1 MSTLSSSAFPIFDL
15 SKQKK
20 LEQLISK
27 RLNLNSG
34 NVKAVIKL
42 LQEGGTIPFIAR
54 YRKEVTGSLNEVAIE
69 QIDTEYKKL
78 QDLEK
83 RKVTIFETLKDQGIN
98 NENLLSKIKNCFDT
112 KALEDLY
119 LPYKPKRKTRASK
132 AREQGLEP
140 LAKIIMAQKQN
151 DIMQQAF
158 RFAKGNLNE
167 DDALQGARDII
178 AEWVNEYAYARN
190 VLRSQF
196 QKTSVLQAKVVEK
209 KKADAQKYKDYFD
222 FSQPV
227 KYLPSHRLLAMLRAE
242 KEGFLKLKIN
252 VDATEAQQKL
262 HKIFIKSN
270 GPAAEQIELA
280 IKDAYKRLLSPSL
293 ETELRSDAK
302 AKADEE
308 AIGIFTN
315 NLKQLLMAA
324 PLGSKKVMAL
334 DPGFRTGCKLVCLD
348 EQGNLI
354 YNSTIFPHPPQN
366 KKQEAADKVLQ
377 LIKQHKIEAIAIG
390 NGTAGRET
398 EQFIKSILPKNNTIE
413 VYLISEAGASIYSAS
428 ANGREEFPDLD
439 ATVRGSI
446 SIGRRLMDPLAELV
460 KIDAKSIGVG
470 QYQHDVAQDKLKASL
485 DNTVM
490 FSVNEVGVN
499 VNTASKHL
507 LQYVAGIGSKVASNI
522 VHHRNENGAFKNRK
536 ALLKV
541 KGLGAKA
548 FEQSAGFLRIKN
560 GDNPLDESAVHPE
573 SYVLVQQMAK
583 QNNCTV
589 KDIIGNKT
597 VTGSINLKAFVN
609 EKVGL
614 PTLTDIINE
623 LNKPGLDPRG
633 AAKAIVFDD
642 NVKTIEDLKTGMVLN
657 GKVTNLTKFGAFV
670 DIGIK
675 ENGLIHKSQIVD
687 RFISDPAEVLKLNQA
702 VKVSVLDVD
711 VERKRVQL
719 SMK

>member
-1 MSTLSSSAFPIFDL
+1 M
-15 SKQKK
+15 
-20 LEQLISK
+20 
-27 RLNLNSG
+27 
-34 NVKAVIKL
+34 NVAVEKVQAVIKL

-54 YRKEVTGSLNEVAIE
+54 YRKEATGSLNEVDIE
-69 QIDTEYKKL
+69 QIDTEYKNLLDL
-78 QDLEK
+78 QK
-83 RKVTIFETLKDQGIN
+83 RKKTIFETLKEQGIN
-98 NENLLSKIKNCFDT
+98 NENLLSKIENCFDG

-119 LPYKPKRKTRASK
+119 LPYKPKRKTRATK

-151 DIMQQAF
+151 DIMRQAF
-158 RFAKGNLNE
+158 RFAKNGLSE
-167 DDALQGARDII
+167 DEALQGARDII
-178 AEWVNEYAYARN
+178 AEWINEHAYARN
-190 VLRSQF
+190 ILRRQF
-196 QKTSVLQAKVVEK
+196 QKTAILQAKVVEK
-209 KKADAQKYKDYFD
+209 KKAAAQKYKDYFD

-227 KYLPSHRLLAMLRAE
+227 KYLPSHRVLALLRAE
-242 KEGFLKLKIN
+242 KEGFLKLKID
-252 VDATEAQQKL
+252 VGAMEAQQKL

-270 GPAAEQIELA
+270 GQAAEQIELA

-293 ETELRSDAK
+293 ETELRKDAK
-302 AKADEE
+302 TKADEE
-308 AIGIFTN
+308 AIGIFSN

-324 PLGSKKVMAL
+324 PLGSKRVMAL

-348 EQGNLI
+348 AQGDLI
-354 YNSTIFPHPPQN
+354 YNSTIFPHLPQN
-366 KKQEAADKVLQ
+366 KKNEAADKVLR
-377 LIKQHKIEAIAIG
+377 LIQQHKIEAIAIG

-398 EQFIKSILPKNNTIE
+398 EQFIKSILPKSNKIE

-428 ANGREEFPDLD
+428 VTGREEFPNLD

-446 SIGRRLMDPLAELV
+446 SIARRLMDPLAELV

-470 QYQHDVAQDKLKASL
+470 QYQHDVAQDKLKANL

-490 FSVNEVGVN
+490 FSVNKVGVN

-507 LQYVAGIGSKVASNI
+507 LQYVAGIGPKVAENI
-522 VHHRNENGAFKNRK
+522 VIHRNENGAFKNRK

-548 FEQSAGFLRIKN
+548 YEQSAGFLRVKN
-560 GDNPLDESAVHPE
+560 GDNLLDESAVHPE
-573 SYVLVQQMAK
+573 RYALVEQMAK
-583 QNNCTV
+583 QSNCSL
-589 KDIIGNKT
+589 KDLIGNKT
-597 VTGSINLKAFVN
+597 LTDKLNLKNFVN
-609 EKVGL
+609 DKVGL
-614 PTLTDIINE
+614 PTLNDIVTE

-642 NVKTIEDLKTGMVLN
+642 TIKSIADLRTGMILN
-657 GKVTNLTKFGAFV
+657 GKVTNLTQFGAFV

-675 ENGLIHKSQIVD
+675 ENGLVHKSQIVD
-687 RFISDPAEVLKLNQA
+687 RFINDPTEVLKLNQA
-702 VKVSVLDVD
+702 VKVKVLDID

>member
-1 MSTLSSSAFPIFDL
+1 
-15 SKQKK
+15 

-27 RLNLNSG
+27 RVNASLQ

-54 YRKEVTGSLNEVAIE
+54 YRKEATGSLNEVAIE
-69 QIDTEYKKL
+69 QIETEYKKL
-78 QDLEK
+78 KDLEK
-83 RKVTIFETLKDQGIN
+83 RKQTIFETLKEQGIN

-112 KALEDLY
+112 KELEDLY
-119 LPYKPKRKTRASK
+119 LPYKPKRKTRATK

-151 DIMQQAF
+151 DIMSQAF
-158 RFAKGNLNE
+158 RFAKNGLNE

-178 AEWVNEYAYARN
+178 AEWVNEHAYARN
-190 VLRSQF
+190 ILRKQY
-196 QKTSVLQAKVVEK
+196 QKTSILQAKVVEK
-209 KKADAQKYKDYFD
+209 KKAEAQKYKDYFE

-242 KEGFLKLKIN
+242 KEGFLKLKID
-252 VDATEAQQKL
+252 VDALEAQEKL

-280 IKDAYKRLLSPSL
+280 IKDAYKRLLNPSL
-293 ETELRSDAK
+293 ETELRNDAK
-302 AKADEE
+302 TKADEE

-324 PLGSKKVMAL
+324 PLGTKKVMAL

-348 EQGNLI
+348 KQGDLL

-366 KKQEAADKVLQ
+366 KKQDAEAKVLR

-428 ANGREEFPDLD
+428 ATGREEFPELD

-507 LQYVAGIGSKVASNI
+507 LQYVAGIGPKVAGNI
-522 VHHRNENGAFKNRK
+522 VSHRNENGAFKNRK
-536 ALLKV
+536 GLSKV

-573 SYVLVQQMAK
+573 SYALVKQMAK
-583 QNNCTV
+583 QNHCAV
-589 KDIIGNKT
+589 KDLINNKT
-597 VTGSINLKAFVN
+597 ITESIDLQAFVN

-614 PTLTDIINE
+614 PTLTDIVNE

-642 NVKTIEDLKTGMVLN
+642 NIKTITDLRTGMVLN

-687 RFISDPAEVLKLNQA
+687 RFINDPAEVLKLDQA
-702 VKVSVLDVD
+702 VKVKVLDID

-719 SMK
+719 SMKF